1 MHKNNIML
9 IDIHSRLKPESYLT
23 KFLAIKFP

>member
-1 MHKNNIML
+1 ML
-9 IDIHSRLKPESYLT
+9 IDIHSRLKPESYFT